1 MSFLLPGPSSRV
13 DGAAAETIKS
23 IREHSQHQP
32 PNWQDGVYAA
42 RSIVKLEWQYYIG
55 DKNLVRTVRRSL
67 ANAPI

>member
-13 DGAAAETIKS
+13 DGATAETIES
-23 IREHSQHQP
+23 IRKHSRHQP
-32 PNWQDGVYAA
+32 PDWHGGVRAA
-42 RSIVKLEWQYYIG
+42 LSIVKLEWQDYIG